1 MKRKRMLILA
11 LGCLIG
17 VTLSTGCMNINNSQ
31 GKEKGKKNPSDNST
45 VQSTQP
51 DSDTDEQNK
60 DSKNKKMQDTK
71 PDEKTRPESSTK
83 DSDEGEVETKVD
95 AEGNIIF
102 VYPQEKQESTTK
114 NGSEKNSGQQSDTGI
129 SDAKDSPGNSS
140 ESGNKTGSGTGAAS
154 DHNIN
159 ENAGNKTDN
168 KSENKTDNNIEDE
181 SDNKPDNKPD
191 NKTDETSKDE
201 GIELPF
207 IPEES

>member
-1 MKRKRMLILA
+1 MKRKRMVVLA

-17 VTLSTGCMNINNSQ
+17 VTLSTGCMNISNSQ
-31 GKEKGKKNPSDNST
+31 GKEKGKKNHSVNST

-51 DSDTDEQNK
+51 DSDTDEQNE

-83 DSDEGEVETKVD
+83 DFDEGDVEIKVD

-129 SDAKDSPGNSS
+129 SDAKDSPANSS
-140 ESGNKTGSGTGAAS
+140 ES
-154 DHNIN
+154 
-159 ENAGNKTDN
+159 GNKTDN
-168 KSENKTDNNIEDE
+168 KSENNTDNNTEDE

-191 NKTDETSKDE
+191 NKADETSKDE